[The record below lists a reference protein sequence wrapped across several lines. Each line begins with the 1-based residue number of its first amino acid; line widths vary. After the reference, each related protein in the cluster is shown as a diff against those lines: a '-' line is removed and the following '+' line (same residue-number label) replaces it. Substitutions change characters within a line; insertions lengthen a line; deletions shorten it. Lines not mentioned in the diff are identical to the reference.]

1 MQKILW
7 ILKRN
12 IRSFLSFPQ
21 QLLSAQ
27 NNLIAW
33 QRFWHSYESYKQL
46 ATQEEKPEIKY
57 LYPCLGDDTVETL
70 IEPTYFYQDTWA
82 FEKIVNQR
90 PSQHIDVGSHHTFV
104 AMLSKVLPVMM
115 VDIRPLSL
123 PLESLK
129 FKQGSILDLP
139 FADESVESLSSLCVV
154 EHIGLGRYGDPL
166 DPKGTEKAIAELK
179 RVIKPNGNLY
189 LSLPLDDDNRIYF
202 NAHRAFTEEYI
213 LKLVYPFKVIDSQY
227 IYSREFGSEKKTG
240 FGTGCYHLRYLQ

>member
-1 MQKILW
+1 MQKVLW
-7 ILKRN
+7 ISKQN
-12 IRSFLSFPQ
+12 IRNFLSLPK
-21 QLLSAQ
+21 QLLAWQ
-27 NNLIAW
+27 NNLVAW

-46 ATQEEKPEIKY
+46 ATIDEQPELKNI
-57 LYPCLGDDTVETL
+57 YPCLGDDTAETV

-104 AMLSKVLPVMM
+104 ALLSKVLPVTM

-129 FKQGSILDLP
+129 FEQGSILDLP
-139 FADESVESLSSLCVV
+139 FADASIESLSSLCVV

-166 DPKGTEKAIAELK
+166 DPQGTEKAIAELK

-189 LSLPLDDDNRIYF
+189 ISLPVDDENRTFF
-202 NAHRAFTEEYI
+202 NAHRAFREEYI
-213 LKLVYPFKVIDSQY
+213 QEIVQPLKIIEKRY
-227 IYSREFGSEKKTG
+227 IHGNKFLLQNLGG
-240 FGTGCYHLRYLQ
+240 FAIGLYHLHNRA